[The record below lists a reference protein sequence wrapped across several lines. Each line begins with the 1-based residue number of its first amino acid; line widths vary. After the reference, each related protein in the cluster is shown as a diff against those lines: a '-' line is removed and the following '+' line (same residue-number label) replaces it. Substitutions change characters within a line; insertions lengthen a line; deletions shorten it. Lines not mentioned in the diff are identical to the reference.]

1 MTSVRRYEAH
11 DSFCGA
17 KKRQPTYPGETCRR
31 PAGWATRHPGFARCK
46 LHGGATPYRHGR
58 YSTIMRD
65 VILPDLRSK
74 MGVYF
79 IVELRTAVANL
90 IPDVARRE
98 ELVRFIVKEWGLSQ
112 TTRTWD
118 ERTCQRTHECLVPWE

>member
-1 MTSVRRYEAH
+1 MTVRRGIKAR
-11 DSFCGA
+11 DSSHCGA
-17 KKRQPTYPGETCRR
+17 KKRQPDFPGQTCRR
-31 PAGWATRHPGFARCK
+31 PAGWGTRHVGFGRCK

-79 IVELRTAVANL
+79 IIELRTAVANL
-90 IPDVARRE
+90 IPDVVRRE
-98 ELVRFIVKEWGLSQ
+98 ELVRAIVKESGLFP
-112 TTRTWD
+112 D
-118 ERTCQRTHECLVPWE
+118 AECMEREGLLEDP